1 MVLLPTNAF
10 MTWRKYCVLLD
21 HLYRSGINGI
31 TWRLIKSFY
40 NNPCEQVKIGNRL
53 SRVLSPMLFLLV
65 IDSLLKDLA
74 NANSGIS
81 IKRIYTG
88 SLGHADD
95 LRSVTPNLH
104 SFQKQA
110 EIVKSFTEKNSLTL
124 NVDKLDLLAM
134 ANSSQ
139 AHDCEILIGSTRVTS
154 KNEARCLGVIWTH
167 DLSSI
172 EHVGLS
178 SL

>member
-1 MVLLPTNAF
+1 MQRGV
-10 MTWRKYCVLLD
+10 K
-21 HLYRSGINGI
+21 
-31 TWRLIKSFY
+31 
-40 NNPCEQVKIGNRL
+40 QV
-53 SRVLSPMLFLLV
+53 SVLSPMLFLLV

-74 NANSGIS
+74 NANSGIA
-81 IKRIYTG
+81 IKGIYTG

-104 SFQKQA
+104 SLQKQA
-110 EIVKSFTEKNSLTL
+110 EIVKSFTEKNSRTL

-134 ANSSQ
+134 ASSSQ

-154 KNEARCLGVIWTH
+154 KNHYESRCVGVIWTQ

-172 EHVGLS
+172 EYQRVGRLS
-178 SL
+178 M